1 MTEEEFFAHID
12 EAEQQIAQGEKY
24 EFNNSEAMNAW
35 LNALWLM
42 TYTIVYAKRAKDDLA
57 KLKRSEPAAFF

>member
-35 LNALWLM
+35 LNAL
-42 TYTIVYAKRAKDDLA
+42 
-57 KLKRSEPAAFF
+57 